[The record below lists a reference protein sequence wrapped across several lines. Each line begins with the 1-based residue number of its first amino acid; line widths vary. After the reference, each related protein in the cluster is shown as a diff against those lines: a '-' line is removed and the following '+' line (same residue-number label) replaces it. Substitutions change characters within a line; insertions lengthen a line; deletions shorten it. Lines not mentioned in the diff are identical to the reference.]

1 VTVSTALLH
10 DLLPGPVTVVFERTP
25 ALNPSLNPGSSTIGV
40 RVPASGF
47 VCDVARQ
54 CGQPLA
60 LTSANVTA
68 QPSALSIEVLMP
80 LPEVLCFSICMF

>member
-1 VTVSTALLH
+1 MDDVLLRE
-10 DLLPGPVTVVFERTP
+10 LLPGPVTVVFHRTV
-25 ALNPSLNPGSSTIGV
+25 ALNPSLNPESSTIGI

-60 LTSANVTA
+60 LTSANVSN
-68 QPSALSIEVLMP
+68 QPSALTIDVCILVMQQSSSL
-80 LPEVLCFSICMF
+80 LLK